1 MYSHIYL
8 VRQMNMKAIK
18 TISDPDAFKLFADE
32 TRRKIVFLLRAKE
45 MTVSLIAQELEIT
58 PQTGY
63 HHIKKLVDGGMV
75 EVSREVRVDH
85 LIESYYRAT
94 AEVFNFTIGKA
105 AKGKGVYKEQTE
117 AALNALKRIGFKLQY
132 DDKAVSKLVEL
143 KEEMNECCGFEEHE
157 EALSELDDLDP
168 LTKME
173 AQEFAAILTVSEEE
187 QAKEDEIQK
196 KFRNQLRSLVKK

>member
-1 MYSHIYL
+1 
-8 VRQMNMKAIK
+8 MKAIK
-18 TISDPDAFKLFADE
+18 TISDPEAFKLFADE

-45 MTVSLIAQELEIT
+45 MTVSQIAQELEIT

-63 HHIKKLVDGGMV
+63 HHIKKLVEGGMV

-105 AKGKGVYKEQTE
+105 AKSKDVYKEQTDT
-117 AALNALKRIGFKLQY
+117 ALNALKRIGFKLQY

-143 KEEMNECCGFEEHE
+143 KEEMNDCCGFEKHE
-157 EALSELDDLDP
+157 EALSKLDDLDP

-173 AQEFAAILTVSEEE
+173 AQEFAAILSVSEKE

-196 KFRNQLRSLVKK
+196 KFRDLLRSLVKK